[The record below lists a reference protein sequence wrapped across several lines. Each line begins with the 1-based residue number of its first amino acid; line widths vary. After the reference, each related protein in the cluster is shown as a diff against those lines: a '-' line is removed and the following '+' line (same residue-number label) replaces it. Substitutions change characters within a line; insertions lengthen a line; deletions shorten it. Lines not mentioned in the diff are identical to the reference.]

1 MRGGTRTTRL
11 QQQLQYLTK
20 GSTVEV
26 TSDEEGF
33 KGVWFEAT
41 ILGLSSPTSKKNRVL
56 VQYNNIFADENGSEP
71 LRELLSVSFVR
82 PVPPLETVHSFELYD
97 VVDASYK
104 DGWWTGV
111 VTRVLDGFRYQV
123 TFNNPPDELVFGV
136 TELRFHKKWVKGKWV
151 RPGKQRTG
159 SLMFSV
165 GKNVEV
171 AFDRDDCRDAWFPS
185 KVLEHCENG
194 LFLVESYRTV
204 NKKAAIDKVTVD
216 SFHIRP
222 LPPQITRKKF
232 NLLEK
237 VDAFY
242 DLAWWSGVITRELAG
257 SKYIVFFKTPNK
269 EKEFSDSDLRPH
281 MDWKD
286 GQWFTNRDIPIPSDC
301 QTNGSNNCNDA
312 SLPQKDVPLGRSST
326 MNEISEEKT
335 HHSIKNI
342 EDLNETPST
351 DEILLSNRDA
361 ASPQPLEPPKDMSLE
376 ACKLSSKP
384 SKKPRTKSPFGHPS
398 PRTENAEMKSSVT
411 VARDEQPHIRS
422 WQNRTRKRCQELG
435 EEKGGALE
443 KLRGL
448 KSPTTGNKG
457 IAIENAADVT
467 PKRSMRKE
475 TDVPVIIG
483 LECTKIR
490 SSKAKKSRQINN
502 ESLEAIGDQKQIDA
516 AVDGIQETNHLGDGE
531 SSQKRKRGR
540 PPKKLISIPTDKE
553 PSEDH
558 SKDQSSGPVE
568 LEVMVIEDGKEQVEV
583 PNQKDGKELVEVPN
597 QKDGKELVEVPNRQ
611 DGTELVEVPNQKYI
625 EELVQVPDQKD
636 GKEQAQVQ
644 IGHSRK
650 RGRTRKVAHI
660 KLSNEKA
667 VQSSSQQHEKHYV
680 KREKRQAKSLNIESQ
695 AQGSVDSSGVKTSES
710 NRIASDGEEVLAEI
724 PYNGFDDQPLAKW
737 FEEIQSPTSV
747 DGSRVSPARSPKKCA
762 ETREKQDIPMQPPV
776 NGTPAAQTESQSL
789 PFVKNTLLWSTIESM
804 DIFRRI
810 PQKPH
815 FNPLENCKE
824 SSREGVAIGYMVTF
838 LSIVERTSRLHYDDP
853 RSTIQEILET
863 LSDLETQGFDV
874 QLVRDRLTELL
885 LMKDKQEKLETQVAD
900 IDNQLIMHNTD
911 KERIDGEIEEI
922 NKQIAELQDKL
933 SLATSR
939 KEVKDREIAGLTSKL
954 KDIQADTKKAHD
966 EYDSLA
972 SKPF

>member
-151 RPGKQRTG
+151 RPGKQ
-159 SLMFSV
+159 
-165 GKNVEV
+165 
-171 AFDRDDCRDAWFPS
+171 
-185 KVLEHCENG
+185 
-194 LFLVESYRTV
+194 
-204 NKKAAIDKVTVD
+204 
-216 SFHIRP
+216 
-222 LPPQITRKKF
+222 
-232 NLLEK
+232 
-237 VDAFY
+237 
-242 DLAWWSGVITRELAG
+242 
-257 SKYIVFFKTPNK
+257 
-269 EKEFSDSDLRPH
+269 
-281 MDWKD
+281 
-286 GQWFTNRDIPIPSDC
+286 DIPIPSDC